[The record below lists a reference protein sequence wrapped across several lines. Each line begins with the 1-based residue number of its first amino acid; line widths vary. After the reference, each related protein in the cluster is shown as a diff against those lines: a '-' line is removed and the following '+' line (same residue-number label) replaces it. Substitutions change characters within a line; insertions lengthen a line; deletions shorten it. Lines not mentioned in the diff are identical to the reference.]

1 MDHKNYMPSSDLSR
15 ELALGD
21 LLIAGDSHS
30 MPIDVEAVDLL
41 MRNFPIIENIRCVG
55 FNCLKPYIIII

>member
-1 MDHKNYMPSSDLSR
+1 MPSSDLSR

-21 LLIAGDSHS
+21 LLADLLAAGNSHS

-41 MRNFPIIENIRCVG
+41 MQNFPIIGEHQVR
-55 FNCLKPYIIII
+55 